1 MLATPP
7 EQRVFIYLN
16 TMPRKQGS
24 GASLRFYS
32 NVRAYLDL
40 GFEVEVIQVA
50 GEPDGSEPS
59 GDLRPVKWT
68 RVFGAERP
76 PSLLGRLMY
85 RAGMPGRAS
94 VEYYFPYH
102 GLVARE
108 VAARLKQA
116 PGAVHHLEGE
126 SHANVLPWL
135 PKDARAIW
143 SLHDLPSTVVN
154 ASVKIACEAQ
164 HRPPTTPERR
174 ELKFAQHVERFMA
187 RHAPLILCISD
198 QDRERLESEW
208 GCQRVEYLPMSI
220 PDEGAVRRAGGWM
233 EGGKLRLLHLGRVSH
248 LPSFRSLEFLFEQ
261 VFPRLPS
268 EVLERVS
275 LDVVG
280 RVDDDERSKKILAA
294 AAPYPNVSFHGFVD
308 DVIPYYQQSDVQV
321 VSSTDAAG
329 LRTRIVESFAY
340 GLPVLST
347 TVGAG
352 GIRGIRAGENLLI
365 ADTPD
370 EFAESFALLIESPQ
384 RLSELSRGGLDF
396 YAKNQSRAAV
406 AAELSR
412 CLQHYFGM
420 RAS

>member
-1 MLATPP
+1 MLAKPS
-7 EQRVFIYLN
+7 EKRVFIYLN

-40 GFEVEVIQVA
+40 GFEVEVVQVA
-50 GEPDGSEPS
+50 NEPDGSEPS
-59 GDLRPVKWT
+59 EDLQPVTWT
-68 RVFGAERP
+68 RVFGPEP
-76 PSLLGRLMY
+76 EPSLLGRLAY
-85 RAGMPGRAS
+85 RAGVPSRAS

-102 GLVARE
+102 RLVARE

-116 PGAVHHLEGE
+116 PDAVHHLEGE

-154 ASVKIACEAQ
+154 ASIKIACEAQ
-164 HRPPTTPERR
+164 RRDATTPEQR
-174 ELKFAQHVERFMA
+174 ELKFARQVERFMA

-198 QDRERLESEW
+198 QDRERLQTEW
-208 GCQRVEYLPMSI
+208 SCERVEYLPMSI
-220 PDEGAVRRAGGWM
+220 PDEGAVQRSEGWM
-233 EGGKLRLLHLGRVSH
+233 TGGKLRLLHLGRVSH
-248 LPSFRSLEFLFEQ
+248 LPSFRSLEFLFER
-261 VFPRLPS
+261 VFPRLPPQ
-268 EVLERVS
+268 VLERVS

-280 RVDDDERSKKILAA
+280 RVDGDERSKKILAA
-294 AAPYPNVSFHGFVD
+294 AGPYTNVSFHGFVD
-308 DVIPYYQQSDVQV
+308 DVIPYYQKNDVQI

-352 GIRGIRAGENLLI
+352 GIRGIKAGEHLLI
-365 ADTPD
+365 ADTAE
-370 EFAESFALLIESPQ
+370 EFAESFALLIESPE
-384 RLSELSRGGLDF
+384 RLSSLARGGLDF
-396 YAKNQSRAAV
+396 YIQNQSRAAV
-406 AAELSR
+406 ASELSR
-412 CLQHYFGM
+412 CLRQYFGIQ
-420 RAS
+420 AS

>member
-1 MLATPP
+1 MLATPS
-7 EQRVFIYLN
+7 EKRVFIYLN

-59 GDLRPVKWT
+59 EDLRPVKWT
-68 RVFGAERP
+68 RVFGPAP
-76 PSLLGRLMY
+76 APSLLGRLMY
-85 RAGMPGRAS
+85 RAGAPGRAS

-102 GLVARE
+102 RLVARE
-108 VAARLKQA
+108 VAARLERA

-154 ASVKIACEAQ
+154 ASIKIACEAQ
-164 HRPPTTPERR
+164 RRTATTPERR
-174 ELKFAQHVERFMA
+174 ELKFAHGVERFMA

-208 GCQRVEYLPMSI
+208 GCRRVEYLPMSI
-220 PDEGAVRRAGGWM
+220 PDEGAVRRTEGWM
-233 EGGKLRLLHLGRVSH
+233 SGGRLRLLHLGRVSH

-261 VFPRLPS
+261 VFPRVPPR
-268 EVLERVS
+268 VLERIS

-280 RVDDDERSKKILAA
+280 RVDGDERSKKILAA
-294 AAPYPNVSFHGFVD
+294 AEPYPNVSFHGFVE
-308 DVIPYYQQSDVQV
+308 DVIPYYQRNDVQI

-352 GIRGIRAGENLLI
+352 GIRGIKSGEHLLI
-365 ADTPD
+365 ADTPG

-384 RLSELSRGGLDF
+384 RLGELSRGGLDF
-396 YAKNQSRAAV
+396 YSKNQSRAAV
-406 AAELSR
+406 ASELSR
-412 CLQHYFGM
+412 CLQHYFGV
-420 RAS
+420 RAG

>member
-1 MLATPP
+1 
-7 EQRVFIYLN
+7 
-16 TMPRKQGS
+16 MPRKHGS

-50 GEPDGSEPS
+50 CEPDGSEPS
-59 GDLRPVKWT
+59 EDLRPVNWT
-68 RVFGAERP
+68 RVFEPATP
-76 PSLLGRLMY
+76 PALLGRLAY
-85 RAGMPGRAS
+85 RAGLACRAS
-94 VEYYFPYH
+94 VEYYFPCH
-102 GLVARE
+102 RLVARE
-108 VAARLKQA
+108 VSARLGRA
-116 PGAVHHLEGE
+116 PGAIHHLEGE

-154 ASVKIACEAQ
+154 GSVKIACEAE
-164 HRPPTTPERR
+164 RREATTPERR
-174 ELKFAQHVERFMA
+174 ELKFAHNVERFMA

-208 GCQRVEYLPMSI
+208 GCERVEYLPMSI
-220 PDEGAVRRAGGWM
+220 PDEGAVQRTEGWM
-233 EGGKLRLLHLGRVSH
+233 AGGKLRLLHLGRVSH

-261 VFPRLPS
+261 VFPRLPPR
-268 EVLERVS
+268 VLERVS

-294 AAPYPNVSFHGFVD
+294 AEPYPNVSFHGFVD
-308 DVIPYYQQSDVQV
+308 DVIPYYRQNDVQV
-321 VSSTDAAG
+321 VSSTDATG

-352 GIRGIRAGENLLI
+352 GIRGIRPGEHLLI
-365 ADTPD
+365 ADTPE
-370 EFAESFALLIESPQ
+370 EFAESFALLIESPR

-396 YAKNQSRAAV
+396 YTKNQSRAAV
-406 AAELSR
+406 ASELSR
-412 CLQHYFGM
+412 CLRQYFGLQ
-420 RAS
+420 SG

>member
-1 MLATPP
+1 MSATPP
-7 EQRVFIYLN
+7 DKRVFIYLN

-40 GFEVEVIQVA
+40 GFEVEVIQAA

-59 GDLRPVKWT
+59 EDLRPVEWT
-68 RVFGAERP
+68 RVFEPEPP
-76 PSLLGRLMY
+76 PSLFGRLLY
-85 RAGMPGRAS
+85 RAGVPGRAS
-94 VEYYFPYH
+94 VDYYFPH
-102 GLVARE
+102 HRLVARE
-108 VAARLKQA
+108 VAARLKQS

-135 PKDARAIW
+135 PNGVRAIW

-154 ASVKIACEAQ
+154 ASIKIACEAQ
-164 HRPPTTPERR
+164 RRAPTTPERR
-174 ELKFAQHVERFMA
+174 ELKFAHNVERFMA

-198 QDRERLESEW
+198 QDRGRLESEW
-208 GCQRVEYLPMSI
+208 GCQKVEYLPMSI
-220 PDEGAVRRAGGWM
+220 PDEGAVRRTEGWM
-233 EGGKLRLLHLGRVSH
+233 TDGKLRLLHLGRVSH

-261 VFPRLPS
+261 VFPRLPPR
-268 EVLERVS
+268 VLERVS

-294 AAPYPNVSFHGFVD
+294 AEPYPNVSFHGFVD
-308 DVIPYYQQSDVQV
+308 DVIPYYQRSDVQI

-352 GIRGIRAGENLLI
+352 GIRGIEAGENLLI
-365 ADTPD
+365 ADTPE
-370 EFAESFALLIESPQ
+370 EFAQSFALLIESPR
-384 RLSELSRGGLDF
+384 RLSDLARGGLDF

-412 CLQHYFGM
+412 CLQHYFGI